1 MKEKDIQRLFGKQ
14 NKIDGVFELKLC
26 KGRSIRWDAVKE
38 HQVEALKMAR
48 SESGFYYKIPDAG
61 SVFRPTPDG
70 KEQKS
75 FTSRKP
81 FDCFLLRNSPAWV
94 VVCWY
99 VPRKRKT
106 LYYISIGAFLFLR
119 SRAIKKSFT
128 EDDAASMSSHV
139 LELKG

>member
-26 KGRSIRWDAVKE
+26 KGKSIRWDAVKP
-38 HQVEALKMAR
+38 HQIEALKMAR
-48 SESGFYYKIPDAG
+48 SESGFYYKIPDAK

-70 KEQKS
+70 KEQMS

-81 FDCFLLRNSPAWV
+81 FDCFLVRNIPAWV

-99 VPRKRKT
+99 VLRKRKT
-106 LYYISIGAFLFLR
+106 LYYISIKSFLFLR
-119 SRAIKKSFT
+119 SRATRKSFT
-128 EDDAASMSSHV
+128 EDDAAAMSSHI
-139 LELKG
+139 LELK